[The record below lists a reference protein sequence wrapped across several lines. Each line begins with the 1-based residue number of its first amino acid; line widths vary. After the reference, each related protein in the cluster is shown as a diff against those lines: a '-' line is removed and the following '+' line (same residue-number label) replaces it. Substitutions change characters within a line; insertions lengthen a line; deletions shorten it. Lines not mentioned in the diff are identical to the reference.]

1 MLRPSSVAFSDSFPP
16 RGSLY
21 QRQSFKISNGL
32 KQSVTKRAMPAPGG
46 RLYQRLKIFFAL
58 LSIAR
63 KSEKGKAFCKE
74 LNLQVKTPEID
85 QVF

>member
-1 MLRPSSVAFSDSFPP
+1 MGYAPHPSPSGDTFPP
-16 RGSLY
+16 
-21 QRQSFKISNGL
+21 
-32 KQSVTKRAMPAPGG
+32 VG
-46 RLYQRLKIFFAL
+46 RLYQRLKTFFAL

-63 KSEKGKAFCKE
+63 KSEKEKAFCKE

>member
-1 MLRPSSVAFSDSFPP
+1 MHSRGRLLENEGGHSLEMFVLENKLRPSSVAFSDSFPP

-46 RLYQRLKIFFAL
+46 RLYQRQKLIFQTA
-58 LSIAR
+58 
-63 KSEKGKAFCKE
+63 
-74 LNLQVKTPEID
+74 
-85 QVF
+85 

>member
-1 MLRPSSVAFSDSFPP
+1 MGYAPHPSPFGDTVP
-16 RGSLY
+16 
-21 QRQSFKISNGL
+21 
-32 KQSVTKRAMPAPGG
+32 PGG
-46 RLYQRLKIFFAL
+46 RLYRRLKIFFAL

-63 KSEKGKAFCKE
+63 KSEKEKAFCKE

>member
-1 MLRPSSVAFSDSFPP
+1 MKMVQTVA
-16 RGSLY
+16 RKWAVKNI
-21 QRQSFKISNGL
+21 QTIKN
-32 KQSVTKRAMPAPGG
+32 G

>member
-1 MLRPSSVAFSDSFPP
+1 MGYAPHPSPSGDTFP
-16 RGSLY
+16 R
-21 QRQSFKISNGL
+21 
-32 KQSVTKRAMPAPGG
+32 GG
-46 RLYQRLKIFFAL
+46 RLYQRLKTFFAL

>member
-1 MLRPSSVAFSDSFPP
+1 MVQTVARKWAVKNIQTIKNGLRPSSVAVRRHLP
-16 RGSLY
+16 
-21 QRQSFKISNGL
+21 
-32 KQSVTKRAMPAPGG
+32 PGG
-46 RLYQRLKIFFAL
+46 KALSKAENFFAL

>member
-1 MLRPSSVAFSDSFPP
+1 MFLSENKLRPSSASLTFSTFP
-16 RGSLY
+16 
-21 QRQSFKISNGL
+21 
-32 KQSVTKRAMPAPGG
+32 PGG